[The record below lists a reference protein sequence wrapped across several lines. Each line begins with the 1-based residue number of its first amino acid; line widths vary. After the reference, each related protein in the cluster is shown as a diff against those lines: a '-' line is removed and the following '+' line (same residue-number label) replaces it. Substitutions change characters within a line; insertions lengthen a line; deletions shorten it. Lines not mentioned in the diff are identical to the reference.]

1 MDRIQGQDRVV
12 DALRT
17 QLAAGRTHH
26 AYIFHGPAGVGK
38 FTTALAFAQL
48 LLCHARQTTLT
59 GEIEACGACDS
70 CRYFNAT
77 PPAPE
82 EGDDD
87 SALRY
92 PHPDLHVVTKELAKY
107 SDDRNTRN
115 RKLLSIP
122 VELVRDAVIEPAP
135 RSPALGHGKVFV
147 IDEAE
152 LLNPAGQNALLKT
165 LEEPTPGTTLILVTS
180 SEDRLLPTIR
190 SRCQRVAF
198 VPLADEVVAR
208 YVGEHGGE
216 ALSPKLRD
224 WLVGFAGG
232 SLGRARLALDQG
244 LDEWASTLLPK
255 LHGIGQ
261 GKPAGELGADMA
273 ERINAFAE
281 GWVKAHANASK
292 EAANR
297 LAAGLMWNLLTTYAR
312 RRLAELAAASDGSDL
327 EADEAVL
334 EPWLA
339 VIDAVTEAERLLNSN
354 VNLSLV
360 CDHVA
365 VTIGSAFADQGV
377 GVRT

>member
-12 DALRT
+12 ESLRT

-48 LLCHARQTTLT
+48 LMCHARQTTLT
-59 GEIEACGACDS
+59 GAVEACGGCES
-70 CRYFNAT
+70 CRYFAAK
-77 PPAPE
+77 PQADE
-82 EGDDD
+82 GGDDD

-107 SDDRNTRN
+107 SEDRNTRN

-135 RSPALGHGKVFV
+135 RSAALGHGKVFI

-198 VPLADEVVAR
+198 VPLPDEVVAR
-208 YVGEHGGE
+208 YVDEHGGE

-232 SLGRARLALDQG
+232 SLGRARLALDHG

-255 LHGIGQ
+255 LHGIGR

-273 ERINAFAE
+273 ERIGAFAE

-297 LAAGLMWNLLTTYAR
+297 LAAGLMWNLLTAFAR
-312 RRLAELAAASDGSDL
+312 RRIAELAAASDGADVDT
-327 EADEAVL
+327 DEAAL
-334 EPWLA
+334 APWLA
-339 VIDAVTEAERLLNSN
+339 VIDAVTEAETLLNSN

-365 VTIGSAFADQGV
+365 VTVCSAFAEQGV
-377 GVRT
+377 GRRV